1 MLFDGGDNLYSEIK
15 GGMKE
20 AAGAS
25 NGGENKKAEEKAQ
38 RRSEK
43 SSSTRLRPQR
53 RPSRRRCGG
62 TARLRPARRS
72 ATGRGARTKVAPWA
86 TCRPTLM
93 TSRAGLLGEPGRP
106 AEGIAAPSSTGTHLR
121 LQDTLAFPPSRHPQ
135 PHRPTSAFDRDRE
148 LEEGA
153 AHALVGDELR
163 QGQQHLAVWGVPE
176 GVAVFQLQ
184 HLPHVCAQLSV
195 QSSLPLLLLGGE
207 RRPVTG
213 DGNLDALACRLAVHR
228 TSSLRAS
235 TR

>member
-93 TSRAGLLGEPGRP
+93 TSRAGLLVHVQMRRWLMGYPSRYEATYIRASLERRRARGL
-106 AEGIAAPSSTGTHLR
+106 EGG
-121 LQDTLAFPPSRHPQ
+121 LAFVGCLHPAPLSDLARQ
-135 PHRPTSAFDRDRE
+135 RGGQKCLPDR
-148 LEEGA
+148 
-153 AHALVGDELR
+153 
-163 QGQQHLAVWGVPE
+163 
-176 GVAVFQLQ
+176 
-184 HLPHVCAQLSV
+184 S
-195 QSSLPLLLLGGE
+195 
-207 RRPVTG
+207 
-213 DGNLDALACRLAVHR
+213 
-228 TSSLRAS
+228 
-235 TR
+235 